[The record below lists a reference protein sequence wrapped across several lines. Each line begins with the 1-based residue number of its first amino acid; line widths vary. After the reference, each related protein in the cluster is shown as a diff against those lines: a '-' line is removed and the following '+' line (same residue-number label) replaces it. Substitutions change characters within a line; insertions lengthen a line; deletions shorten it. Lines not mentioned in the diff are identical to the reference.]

1 MEIFIIYTK
10 VEVATRL
17 VHRRHTIDTAQSL
30 SAKHVVAYVAAQT
43 STLGT

>member
-1 MEIFIIYTK
+1 MASVIIYTN

-17 VHRRHTIDTAQSL
+17 FHRHHTINTAQSL
-30 SAKHVVAYVAAQT
+30 SAEHVVAYVAPQT